1 MFSIGLS
8 LLGSKKNKYSTGEQ
22 IKKVIEVIDFGVNKV
37 DTADSYASTNS
48 ERYLSQILDLR
59 PDVLVTTKVG
69 GFLSNLPKPINEIL
83 IDSRVYQ
90 KAQIIRNGGYFDFDP
105 QIKPS
110 DLEKK
115 LIKSLRRLGVEKV
128 NCYLLHGVPQLHL
141 YDDFVN
147 QMLILKEKGLTSH
160 VGISIENKID
170 LNLTWCDEIL
180 IPAHLLDF
188 YQSLNA
194 KLSIHGLFRREIGD
208 AEKIA
213 KNFLQLPYAS
223 CVLVGSLNQN
233 KYIEAEKFLQY
244 IVK

>member
-1 MFSIGLS
+1 
-8 LLGSKKNKYSTGEQ
+8 
-22 IKKVIEVIDFGVNKV
+22 VNKV

-48 ERYLSQILDLR
+48 EKRLSQILAVR
-59 PDVLVTTKVG
+59 PGVLVTTKVG
-69 GFLSNLPKPINEIL
+69 GFLSKLPKPMNEIMVN
-83 IDSRVYQ
+83 SRPYQ
-90 KAQIIRNGGYFDFDP
+90 KMHILRNGGYFDFHP

-160 VGISIENKID
+160 VGISIEKKIN
-170 LNLTWCDEIL
+170 LNLTWCDEVL

-194 KLSIHGLFRREIGD
+194 KLSIHGLFRREIED
-208 AEKIA
+208 AEKIG
-213 KNFLQLPYAS
+213 KIFLQLPYAS
-223 CVLVGSLNQN
+223 CVLIGSLNQN
-233 KYIEAEKFLQY
+233 KYVAAEKFLQHT
-244 IVK
+244 VK